1 MRWKAEYIGQTE
13 KKFPAEGIQIA
24 EPVPAHIPLT
34 QRADVRNRTEIG
46 ELAET
51 FNLMAGDIQHYI
63 ADLEDASNKNRQLF
77 LESLSMIA
85 AAVDAKDPYT
95 KGHSGRVSQFSGL
108 IAQQLNLDEEEV
120 DKIRIS
126 ALLHDVGKIGVEDR
140 VLKKP
145 GLLTDEE
152 FGLMK
157 RHTVIG
163 YEIVRQVK
171 QLSDMLPGIRWHHEA
186 LNGTGYPDGKKEN
199 EIPLMPRII
208 AVADTLDAITTE
220 RPYQAARDFASALEI
235 LRKLRTKKYDGRV
248 VDALAAAYEE
258 GKLSSY
264 ETRSKAVIQVP

>member
-1 MRWKAEYIGQTE
+1 M
-13 KKFPAEGIQIA
+13 
-24 EPVPAHIPLT
+24 
-34 QRADVRNRTEIG
+34 
-46 ELAET
+46 
-51 FNLMAGDIQHYI
+51 
-63 ADLEDASNKNRQLF
+63 
-77 LESLSMIA
+77 
-85 AAVDAKDPYT
+85 
-95 KGHSGRVSQFSGL
+95 
-108 IAQQLNLDEEEV
+108 

-126 ALLHDVGKIGVEDR
+126 AVLHDVGKIGVEDR
-140 VLKKP
+140 VLNKP

-258 GKLSSY
+258 GKFSSY